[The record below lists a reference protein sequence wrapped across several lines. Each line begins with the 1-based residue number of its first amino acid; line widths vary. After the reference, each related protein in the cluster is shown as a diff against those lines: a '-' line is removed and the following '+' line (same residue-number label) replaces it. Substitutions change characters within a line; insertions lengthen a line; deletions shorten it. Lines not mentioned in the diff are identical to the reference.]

1 MLDDCEYEIY
11 SLQLNI
17 YKKIVER
24 NTNLKLGDS
33 YLVWF
38 NEENPNY
45 EIIKCN
51 DYGNIVDEMFKFK
64 LENPEM
70 FG

>member
-1 MLDDCEYEIY
+1 
-11 SLQLNI
+11 
-17 YKKIVER
+17 
-24 NTNLKLGDS
+24 
-33 YLVWF
+33 LVWF

-45 EIIKCN
+45 EIIKCD

-70 FG
+70 FV

>member
-70 FG
+70 F

>member
-1 MLDDCEYEIY
+1 MLDDCEYETY

-17 YKKIVER
+17 YRKIVER

-45 EIIKCN
+45 EIIKCD